1 MCVCFYDLAMP
12 ICIIL
17 DPLNWTRP
25 DLIHIEGDRG
35 RDRPRDPPCPPRQEA
50 AGEGSS
56 AVLESRAPAP
66 RPECVA
72 EKEPA
77 SCGNWWCTWRRRPG
91 SAAGARD
98 DHEPHQLY
106 TYSLKATFHLPSN
119 DISDHYT

>member
-1 MCVCFYDLAMP
+1 MFIYFYVCVCLYDLAMP

-35 RDRPRDPPCPPRQEA
+35 RDRPRDPPCPPRKEA

-66 RPECVA
+66 CPECVA
-72 EKEPA
+72 EKDGPPRA
-77 SCGNWWCTWRRRPG
+77 GIGGALGGVGRGVQLGPG
-91 SAAGARD
+91 MTTS
-98 DHEPHQLY
+98 H
-106 TYSLKATFHLPSN
+106 
-119 DISDHYT
+119 ISYILIR